1 MSSEKPQGVDMLF
14 PTAIKAVL
22 RILEHNSIMA
32 CLVGELALNY
42 YNVPDVV
49 HVSLLPFSSPLTSFK
64 LFPVVE
70 PRLLIILF

>member
-1 MSSEKPQGVDMLF
+1 MFSEKSQGIDMLF

-22 RILEHNSIMA
+22 RILKHNSIPA

-49 HVSLLPFSSPLTSFK
+49 HVTLLLFSF
-64 LFPVVE
+64 
-70 PRLLIILF
+70 LLASN